1 METTHLASFVSLAQS
16 ALGLLLLKSPL
27 TRNTYPAGQF
37 RPRVVLLRL
46 LLAKLCLTVTHHLLY
61 TFLIWKLDLIL
72 CFNNPIV
79 VFEGITLY
87 IRTH

>member
-1 METTHLASFVSLAQS
+1 METTHLASLVSLAQS
-16 ALGLLLLKSPL
+16 ALGLPLLKSPL
-27 TRNTYPAGQF
+27 TRTTYPAGQF
-37 RPRVVLLRL
+37 RLRVVLLRL
-46 LLAKLCLTVTHHLLY
+46 LLAKLCLTVMHHLLH

-72 CFNNPIV
+72 CFNNLIV